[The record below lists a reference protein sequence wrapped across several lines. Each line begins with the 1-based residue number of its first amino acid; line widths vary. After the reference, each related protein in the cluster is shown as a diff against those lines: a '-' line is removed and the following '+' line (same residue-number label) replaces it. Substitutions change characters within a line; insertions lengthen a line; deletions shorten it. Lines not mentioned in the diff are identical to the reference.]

1 MKVIW
6 EPSLQAKIIQ
16 GSVERAVLCQKSREF
31 KTTIEK
37 ERKHEEMLDTIANC
51 IGQLL
56 IGALIFGGMA
66 VALYFGSV

>member
-6 EPSLQAKIIQ
+6 EPSLQAEMIQ
-16 GSVERAVLCQKSREF
+16 GDVERATLCQRSRGF
-31 KTTIEK
+31 KATIEK

-56 IGALIFGGMA
+56 TGALIFGGMA
-66 VALYFGSV
+66 VALYFGSI